1 LWVRD
6 TALRLRA
13 EGIALQKNALNHV
26 GRSEAIYIPNEG
38 ENDSWAWEPGPDK
51 KREDLT
57 WLIK

>member
-1 LWVRD
+1 MF
-6 TALRLRA
+6 
-13 EGIALQKNALNHV
+13 GK
-26 GRSEAIYIPNEG
+26 SEAIYIPNEG